1 MKFSKDLTRE
11 QRAQL
16 LQVYTIER
24 QDNQTSA
31 IVAFAI
37 LAAGLTYMVASSAF
51 FLSRCDRTGCRGLPD
66 EVQLLS
72 PLVLYGLLSFL
83 VLNVAATIMRAKHIR
98 KLEQML
104 EIRVGPDIAL
114 PSFHRDSSDIY
125 EVKFK
130 RSLLQLVY
138 APVTF
143 FTYVPILVIIT
154 VFTIGVLIPGAW
166 TWDKKLILIVYLFIT
181 ALQIGGM
188 LLPLFHPRFKEAFV
202 SDPPID
208 GQEGAD

>member
-1 MKFSKDLTRE
+1 MKFAQNLTAD

-51 FLSRCDRTGCRGLPD
+51 FLSRCDRAGCRGLPD

-72 PLVLYGLLSFL
+72 PLVLYGLISFL

-104 EIRVGPDIAL
+104 EIRVSPAIWL

-130 RSLLQLVY
+130 LNWLQCIY

-143 FTYVPILVIIT
+143 FTYVPVLVIIT
-154 VFTIGVLIPGAW
+154 FFTIGVLIPGAW
-166 TWDKKLILIVYLFIT
+166 TWDKKLILIVYLIIT
-181 ALQIGGM
+181 ALQVGGM

-202 SDPPID
+202 SDPPGD
-208 GQEGAD
+208 NKEGAN